1 MRHRHAVVATLLISP
16 GLLAAV
22 VLRADAART
31 GQATAPASPSRIV
44 SLVPAATEMLFA
56 IGAGAQVVGVSSFDA
71 YPPEVATRTR
81 VGALV
86 DPDLERILSLRP
98 DLVVGDSSQQELKQ
112 QLARA
117 GIRMFE
123 CGHGGLTSVT
133 ETLESLGRATG
144 HATEAAVRARSLEQ
158 RLAAVRTRVAGRG
171 RPRTLL
177 VFGREPLALR
187 NVYASGGVGFL
198 HDMLVTAGADNVLAD
213 VARENVQATSE
224 LILARAPD
232 VIVEL
237 KYGKPV
243 SETELTQERA
253 VWKALPGVPAVRAG
267 RIVMLV
273 GDEFVVPG
281 PRVADATERLARA
294 LHPEA
299 F

>member
-1 MRHRHAVVATLLISP
+1 MRSRPT
-16 GLLAAV
+16 LAAT
-22 VLRADAART
+22 VLIAAVLFAAALQSGTRDSR
-31 GQATAPASPSRIV
+31 QAYAGPVPSRIV

-56 IGAGAQVVGVSSFDA
+56 MGAGPQVVGVSSFDT
-71 YPPEVATRTR
+71 YPPEARTRTR

-98 DLVVGDSSQQELKQ
+98 DLVVVYSTQQELKQ

-117 GIRMFE
+117 GIRTFE
-123 CGHGGLTSVT
+123 YVHGGLPSVT
-133 ETLESLGRATG
+133 ATLESLGRAAG
-144 HATEAAVRARSLEQ
+144 HADEAASRARAIEQ
-158 RLAAVRTRVAGRG
+158 RLAALRTRVAGRP

-187 NVYASGGVGFL
+187 NVYASGGAGFL

-224 LILARAPD
+224 VILARAPD

-237 KYGKPV
+237 RYGKSI
-243 SETELTQERA
+243 SEAQLAQERT
-253 VWKALPGVPAVRAG
+253 VWKALPGVPAVRSG
-267 RIVMLV
+267 RVILLV

-281 PRVADATERLARA
+281 PRLADATERLARA

>member
-1 MRHRHAVVATLLISP
+1 MSSLRAVSVTLLIAAA
-16 GLLAAV
+16 LLAAI
-22 VLRADAART
+22 LRADAR
-31 GQATAPASPSRIV
+31 GPRQALAASSPSRIV

-56 IGAGAQVVGVSSFDA
+56 MGAGPQVVGVSSFDA
-71 YPPEVATRTR
+71 YPPEVRTRTR

-98 DLVVGDSSQQELKQ
+98 DLVVVYSSQQELKQ

-117 GIRMFE
+117 GIRMFDY
-123 CGHGGLTSVT
+123 GPGGLSSVT
-133 ETLESLGRATG
+133 ATLEALGRAAG
-144 HATEAAVRARSLEQ
+144 HATEAISRANDLERRLTAVRAR
-158 RLAAVRTRVAGRG
+158 VAGRP
-171 RPRTLL
+171 RPRALL

-213 VARENVQATSE
+213 VARENIQATSE
-224 LILARAPD
+224 LILARAPE

-243 SETELTQERA
+243 IETELVQERA
-253 VWKALPGVPAVRAG
+253 VWKALPAVPAVRAG

-281 PRVADATERLARA
+281 PRVAEATERLARA

>member
-1 MRHRHAVVATLLISP
+1 VRPAVTAALLS
-16 GLLAAV
+16 AAA
-22 VLRADAART
+22 LFAAAFHGAAADAQRA
-31 GQATAPASPSRIV
+31 GASPAPARIV

-56 IGAGAQVVGVSSFDA
+56 VGAGPQVVGVSSFDT
-71 YPPEVATRTR
+71 YPPEVRTRTR

-98 DLVVGDSSQQELKQ
+98 DLVVVFSSQQELKQ
-112 QLARA
+112 QLTRA
-117 GIRMFE
+117 GIRMVE
-123 CGHGGLTSVT
+123 YGHGGLSSVT
-133 ETLESLGRATG
+133 ATLESLGRTTG
-144 HATEAAVRARSLEQ
+144 HAGEAVSLARSIER
-158 RLAAVRTRVAGRG
+158 RLAAVRAHVAGKP

-187 NVYASGGVGFL
+187 NVYASGGTGFL

-213 VARENVQATSE
+213 IRRENVQATSE

-232 VIVEL
+232 AIVEL
-237 KYGKPV
+237 KYGTPV
-243 SETELTQERA
+243 SDAQLAQERA
-253 VWKALPGVPAVRAG
+253 VWKALPAVPAVRSG
-267 RIVMLV
+267 RVILLV

-294 LHPEA
+294 LHPEL

>member
-1 MRHRHAVVATLLISP
+1 
-16 GLLAAV
+16 
-22 VLRADAART
+22 
-31 GQATAPASPSRIV
+31 
-44 SLVPAATEMLFA
+44 MLFA
-56 IGAGAQVVGVSSFDA
+56 IGAGAQVVGVSSFDT
-71 YPPEVATRTR
+71 YPPEVRTRTR

-98 DLVVGDSSQQELKQ
+98 DLVVVYSSQQELRQ

-117 GIRMFE
+117 GIAMFE
-123 CGHGGLTSVT
+123 CSHGGLASVT

-144 HATEAAVRARSLEQ
+144 HAIEAAARVRELEQ
-158 RLAAVRTRVAGRG
+158 RLAAVRARVAGRP

-177 VFGREPLALR
+177 VFGRDPLALR

-198 HDMLVTAGADNVLAD
+198 HDMLVSAGADNVLAD

-237 KYGKPV
+237 KYGTPV
-243 SETELTQERA
+243 TETELARERA
-253 VWKALPGVPAVRAG
+253 VWKTLPAVPAVRAG
-267 RIVMLV
+267 RVVMLV

-281 PRVADATERLARA
+281 PRVADATERLART
-294 LHPEA
+294 LHPDA

>member
-1 MRHRHAVVATLLISP
+1 MPHRHSVLATLLVACALSWT
-16 GLLAAV
+16 GLEG
-22 VLRADAART
+22 DARRP
-31 GQATAPASPSRIV
+31 GQAGAAAAPSRVV

-56 IGAGAQVVGVSSFDA
+56 IGAGAQVVGVSSFDD
-71 YPPEVATRTR
+71 YPPEARTRTR

-98 DLVVGDSSQQELKQ
+98 DLVVLDASQQELKQ
-112 QLARA
+112 QLTRA

-144 HATEAAVRARSLEQ
+144 HPAQAAARAREIERTLEAVRAR
-158 RLAAVRTRVAGRG
+158 VAGRP

-177 VFGREPLALR
+177 VFGRDPLALR

-224 LILARAPD
+224 LILARAPG

-237 KYGKPV
+237 KYGKSV
-243 SETELTQERA
+243 GEAELERERA
-253 VWKALPGVPAVRAG
+253 VWKTLPSVPAVRTG

-294 LHPEA
+294 LHPDA

>member
-1 MRHRHAVVATLLISP
+1 MRRRPALVAALLLAGAP
-16 GLLAAV
+16 LLAATPGNDA
-22 VLRADAART
+22 RGPRQADPART
-31 GQATAPASPSRIV
+31 PSRIV

-56 IGAGAQVVGVSSFDA
+56 MGAGPQVVGVSSFDT
-71 YPPEVATRTR
+71 YPPEVRMRTP

-98 DLVVGDSSQQELKQ
+98 DLVVVYSTQQELKE

-117 GIRMFE
+117 GIRTFE
-123 CGHGGLTSVT
+123 YVHGGLPSVT
-133 ETLESLGRATG
+133 ATLQSLGRAVG
-144 HATEAAVRARSLEQ
+144 HADEATSRARAIEQ
-158 RLAAVRTRVAGRG
+158 RLAAVRTRVAGRP

-187 NVYASGGVGFL
+187 NVYASGGAGFL
-198 HDMLVTAGADNVLAD
+198 HDMLVAAGADNVLAD

-224 LILARAPD
+224 VILARAPD

-237 KYGKPV
+237 RYGKSI
-243 SETELTQERA
+243 SEAQLAQERT
-253 VWKALPGVPAVRAG
+253 VWKALPGVPAVRSG
-267 RIVMLV
+267 RVILLV

-294 LHPEA
+294 LHPDA

>member
-1 MRHRHAVVATLLISP
+1 MSCRRAPLATLLIAVALSGAGLP
-16 GLLAAV
+16 GAVPGGGRAA
-22 VLRADAART
+22 
-31 GQATAPASPSRIV
+31 APAAPPSRIV

-71 YPPEVATRTR
+71 YPPEVRTRTR

-98 DLVVGDSSQQELKQ
+98 DLVVVYASQQELRQ

-117 GIRMFE
+117 GIAMFE
-123 CGHGGLTSVT
+123 CSHGGLTSVT

-144 HATEAAVRARSLEQ
+144 HTIEAAARVRELEQ
-158 RLAAVRTRVAGRG
+158 RLAAVRTRVAGRP

-177 VFGREPLALR
+177 VFGRDPLALR

-198 HDMLVTAGADNVLAD
+198 HDMLVSAGADNVLAD

-237 KYGKPV
+237 KYGRPV
-243 SETELTQERA
+243 TETELARERA
-253 VWKALPGVPAVRAG
+253 VWKTLPAVPAVRAG
-267 RIVMLV
+267 RVVMLV

-281 PRVADATERLARA
+281 PRVADATERLART
-294 LHPEA
+294 LHPDA